1 MYVFTM
7 TGVSSPLSTGGAGT
21 VFEQH
26 VGAMF
31 LALLLTRGIPVIF
44 RDYQVDKVDFQT
56 SRLGWET
63 DDLLV
68 TCSSE
73 NITRKMAIQ
82 IRRSFAVRKSDG
94 CKETIQ
100 RFWNDFNA
108 DRFNPNRDAL
118 ILATLSRTD
127 NLGGFNSLLACARSS
142 PGAADFKDRLETP
155 KFVSDTT
162 RRCYQQIRSI
172 VDSVDSS
179 DSVSEDRFWCFL
191 KTMYVLFFDFTTDTA
206 QHEAMVTQLLAQSS
220 GDSDAVGAA
229 RDTWHKLVAVASD
242 TASRAKQFCRS
253 DLPASLLER
262 YSAIS
267 APKLQKLMDHST
279 TILNGIYSTIG
290 KAATLSRTEVTTQT
304 STALGNRVV
313 ALTGPPGSGKSA
325 LAKAVIEQHSGSHLC
340 LSFRATEFA
349 KSHIDDVLLDTI
361 SGEQFKLLVGAQ
373 ERVLIYVDGFERL
386 LECSVRD
393 ALDDLVE
400 IVESCPN
407 VSLMLTCRDS
417 EIENAVA
424 AFFNQRLL
432 TCHKVMVPPLS
443 ADEMEQVCK
452 DNPSLRI
459 PISHPELKQVMGTP
473 YVLDMAARMDWS
485 NRQDIPADI
494 MAFQKKWWSEIVRN
508 DGETADGLP
517 DRREQALVNLAVY
530 RARELRPFVPT
541 EGADKGAL
549 DRLCKDGIV
558 LMGDGGLAALAHD
571 VIEDWA
577 VIHWVGSCALKHE
590 WSTRP
595 MAKDVGTNPAIR
607 RGFREWLKEEL
618 DTNAAKTDRFVL
630 SAYGD
635 DSLPSHFRDDVLIS
649 LLISNFV
656 QEFIARQKDRILNDD
671 ARLLVR
677 MMHLTRMACT
687 KSPESDDGRTIP
699 KSLLME
705 PDGEAWPVLLE
716 VIADNLEN
724 LLPAHTMQI
733 VGFLEDWLLGVRS
746 LEPAGINPA
755 GRIAYRLLEQPDY
768 EYEYD
773 LRKRVLK
780 IIVQIPGA
788 DEDSFLDLIERAS
801 PDSQRNGALSDE
813 FGSLLTNGVNGFLAC
828 LKFPEKMSQF
838 TRSLFLTSKDNSGG
852 ISFSPHNEYEF
863 GIRTNTS
870 FDFFPDS
877 AFHGP
882 FWALLKCSPNVGIN
896 LILDIL
902 NHAGDWYGKRKGGGY
917 LSESRTGHT
926 SPIAIAVPG
935 SSVVQWADDTLW
947 QAYRGTPNVPNV
959 IKCALMALEYWLLEV
974 CENQDLVEP
983 LLLRILRGSNNVM
996 TTAVVASVCCAYP
1009 TFGGSV
1015 TLALLKSLECIRLD
1029 RSRLAKEHQTTDA
1042 VTSGSDPLDRW
1053 YADERRKSNALPHRR
1068 EDISALA
1075 VKIQSTEQRDLVWEV
1090 IDGHRVDIPDIGR
1103 TDKDRK
1109 RLLMLYEMDIRRL
1122 KRIDTAPPPDGGNA
1136 EDESGKAILVLDA
1149 DEMDADLLRFYNT
1162 AVEESQQYSA
1172 APSLLNW
1179 GLRQWK
1185 QNSGGE
1191 NAEFWRQALTS
1202 ARDDYHYDAEH
1213 VLRHI
1218 LERGPSVVA
1227 AVCVRDH
1234 WDEMD
1239 GGDRQWCIDVLV
1251 SAIERDSDD
1260 HYLVA
1265 HMLADTT
1272 GTGHAAF
1279 ILPSILMRDHR
1290 NERILKAVV
1299 RAVTHGSVEVSI
1311 MAAEGVAKY
1320 LGPQHHSLV
1329 LRCVGAAAMLSNRLA
1344 QYERQHTRVNR
1355 QVESNTNYDIQQLL
1369 KYVRGAV
1376 VDGSVNVREELTELD
1391 IEPQHGRNAALYVM
1405 RMLDRKP
1412 NLSLT
1417 KDFFART
1424 GKTIM
1429 DVWIDERENRG
1440 GLVDSQLWDSVTNGL
1455 VDILLV
1461 LPPDEIP
1468 FYCRP
1473 FLDAVDK
1480 HPGKLEWFVVTLIRR
1495 GIAAPVESSFWDIW
1509 RAFSRCI
1516 VDASWSFGIR
1526 TRDSTG
1532 SILVDKMLF
1541 NIGWRND
1548 RVNLPL
1554 LINHED
1560 DVNSFVTN
1568 LPATPPVLTSFA
1580 HYLYSVGESALPGAL
1595 TVVAERLQTEDTLD
1609 GSAVSCLAAILQRY
1623 VYGRPQ
1629 SLKADP
1635 VLRKS
1640 TLTILDRLVDAGSSA
1655 AYRMRDDFTTPNA
1668 S

>member
-1 MYVFTM
+1 M

-31 LALLLTRGIPVIF
+31 LVLLLTRGIPAIF
-44 RDYQVDKVDFQT
+44 RDCQVDKVDFQT

-68 TCSSE
+68 ICSSE

-82 IRRSFAVRKSDG
+82 IKRSFAVRKSDG
-94 CKETIQ
+94 CKETIR

-206 QHEAMVTQLLAQSS
+206 QHEAMVTQLLIQSS
-220 GDSDAVGAA
+220 GDSDTMDAA
-229 RDTWHKLVAVASD
+229 RDTWHELVAVASD
-242 TASRAKQFCRS
+242 AASRAKPFCRS

-290 KAATLSRTEVTTQT
+290 EVATLPRTEVTTQT
-304 STALGNRVV
+304 SMALGNRVV

-325 LAKAVIEQHSGSHLC
+325 LAKTIIKQHSGNHLC

-349 KSHIDDVLLDTI
+349 KSHIDDVLLGII
-361 SGEQFKLLVGAQ
+361 SGEQFRLLVKAQ

-393 ALDDLVE
+393 AFYDLAK

-407 VSLMLTCRDS
+407 VSLMLTCRDN
-417 EIENAVA
+417 ELENAVV
-424 AFFNQRLL
+424 AFFSCSSL
-432 TCHKVMVPPLS
+432 TCHKVMVPPLR
-443 ADEMEQVCK
+443 ADEIEWVCK

-459 PISHPELKQVMGTP
+459 PTSHPELKQIMGTP
-473 YVLDMAARMDWS
+473 YVLNMAARMDWS
-485 NRQDIPADI
+485 DRHDIPADI
-494 MAFQKKWWSEIVRN
+494 MAFRKKWWSDIIRN
-508 DGETADGLP
+508 DGETTDGLP
-517 DRREQALVNLAVY
+517 DRREQALVNLAVC
-530 RARELRPFVPT
+530 RARELRPLVPT
-541 EGADKGAL
+541 DGMDKGAL

-558 LMGDGGLAALAHD
+558 MMGDGGLAALAHD

-577 VIHWVGSCALKHE
+577 VIHWIGSCALKHE
-590 WSTRP
+590 WSTHP
-595 MAKDVGTNPAIR
+595 MAEDVGTHPAIR

-630 SAYGD
+630 SSYGD

-649 LLISNFV
+649 LLISNFA

-733 VGFLEDWLLGVRS
+733 LGFLEDWLLGVRS

-768 EYEYD
+768 EYEYEYD

-801 PDSQRNGALSDE
+801 PNSKRNDALSHE
-813 FGSLLTNGVNGFLAC
+813 FGSLLTNGMNGFLAC
-828 LKFPEKMSQF
+828 QKFPEKMAQF
-838 TRSLFLTSKDNSGG
+838 TRSLCLISKNSGG
-852 ISFSPHNEYEF
+852 ASAFHNSFHNEYEF
-863 GIRTNTS
+863 GIRTNIS
-870 FDFFPDS
+870 FDFFPNS

-882 FWALLKCSPNVGIN
+882 FWALLKRSPNVGID

-902 NHAGDWYGKRKGGGY
+902 NHAGDWYGKRRGDGY
-917 LSESRTGHT
+917 LSKSRTGYPPSIT
-926 SPIAIAVPG
+926 IPVPEG
-935 SSVVQWADDTLW
+935 SIVQWADDTLW

-974 CENQDLVEP
+974 CKNQDLVEP
-983 LLLRILRGSNNVM
+983 LLLRILQGSNNVM

-1009 TFGGSV
+1009 TLGGSV
-1015 TLALLKSLECIRLD
+1015 ALALLKSLECIRLD
-1029 RSRLAKEHQTTDA
+1029 RSRLANEHQTA
-1042 VTSGSDPLDRW
+1042 YVAISGSDPLDRR
-1053 YADERRKSNALPHRR
+1053 YADERRKSNARPHRR
-1068 EDISALA
+1068 EDISTLA
-1075 VKIQSTEQRDLVWEV
+1075 VGLQFTEQKDLVWKV
-1090 IDGHRVDIPDIGR
+1090 IDGHRADIPNIGR
-1103 TDKDRK
+1103 TDEDRE
-1109 RLLMLYEMDIRRL
+1109 RLLMLYWMDVRQM
-1122 KRIDTAPPPDGGNA
+1122 KSVDTTPPYSDGGKERKSEKTA
-1136 EDESGKAILVLDA
+1136 LAFDTGK
-1149 DEMDADLLRFYNT
+1149 MDADLLHFYNT
-1162 AVEESQQYSA
+1162 GMKESQQSDDA
-1172 APSLLNW
+1172 FSLRNW
-1179 GLRQWK
+1179 GLAQWRQ
-1185 QNSGGE
+1185 NPGGGD
-1191 NAEFWRQALTS
+1191 AESWRQALAA
-1202 ARDDYHYDAEH
+1202 ARGIHQQDIVSDFAHM
-1213 VLRHI
+1213 LRQ
-1218 LERGPSVVA
+1218 GPPVVA

-1265 HMLADTT
+1265 HMLADPM
-1272 GTGHAAF
+1272 GTSHAAF
-1279 ILPSILMRDHR
+1279 VLPSILMRDHK

-1344 QYERQHTRVNR
+1344 QYEQQHT
-1355 QVESNTNYDIQQLL
+1355 QVDMQAESNTNYDIQQLL

-1376 VDGSVNVREELTELD
+1376 VDGSVNVREELTTLD
-1391 IEPQHGRNAALYVM
+1391 IEPQHGRNAALYIM

-1417 KDFFART
+1417 KDFFVRT

-1429 DVWIDERENRG
+1429 DVWIDGRENRG
-1440 GLVDSQLWDSVTNGL
+1440 GHADSQLWDKVTDSL
-1455 VDILLV
+1455 VDVLLV
-1461 LPPDEIP
+1461 LSPDEVQL
-1468 FYCRP
+1468 YCKS
-1473 FLDAVDK
+1473 FLDAVDT
-1480 HPGKLEWFVVTLIRR
+1480 HPDKLEWFIVTLIRR
-1495 GIAAPVESSFWDIW
+1495 GITAPVESSFWDIW
-1509 RAFSRCI
+1509 RAFSRRI
-1516 VDASWSFGIR
+1516 VDASWSSGIR

-1541 NIGWRND
+1541 NIGWMND
-1548 RVNLPL
+1548 RANLPL
-1554 LINHED
+1554 LIDRED
-1560 DVNSFVTN
+1560 HVNSFVTN

-1580 HYLYSVGESALPGAL
+1580 HYLYSVGESSLPGAL
-1595 TVVAERLQTEDTLD
+1595 TVVAERLQTGDTLD
-1609 GSAVSCLAAILQRY
+1609 GSAVSYLAATLQRH

-1629 SLKADP
+1629 SLKTDP

-1655 AYRMRDDFTTPNA
+1655 AYRMRDDFATPNT